1 MNGLELS
8 RGYYEEYGRPMLE
21 EQFPALLPLLAVG
34 LVGSGSERFGFDDDI
49 SRDHD
54 FDPGFCIFL
63 PDEATVSRRDAFLLE
78 RAYAKLPKEYGGVRR
93 QPVSPVGG
101 SRSGVMRMA
110 DFYLQAVGSPDGRL
124 STEAWLRLPDYALA
138 EATNGEVFYDGFG
151 AFTAI
156 REALLSMP
164 EDVRKK
170 RLAGNLLL
178 MAQAGQYNF
187 PRCLRHGEP
196 EAAELACGE
205 FVSAALKVIFLLE
218 GRYLPYYKW
227 SFRALRG
234 LKDRQP
240 EAETLAFLLHADSR
254 RDAVGMEERI
264 EALSARIA
272 AELRRR
278 GYAGTETDELEAL
291 AYDVNG
297 GIADGSVR
305 NLHILAAT

>member
-1 MNGLELS
+1 M
-8 RGYYEEYGRPMLE
+8 
-21 EQFPALLPLLAVG
+21 
-34 LVGSGSERFGFDDDI
+34 
-49 SRDHD
+49 
-54 FDPGFCIFL
+54 
-63 PDEATVSRRDAFLLE
+63 
-78 RAYAKLPKEYGGVRR
+78 
-93 QPVSPVGG
+93 
-101 SRSGVMRMA
+101 
-110 DFYLQAVGSPDGRL
+110 
-124 STEAWLRLPDYALA
+124 
-138 EATNGEVFYDGFG
+138 
-151 AFTAI
+151 
-156 REALLSMP
+156 
-164 EDVRKK
+164 DVRKK

-234 LKDRQP
+234 LEDRRP
-240 EAETLAFLLHADSR
+240 EAEALAFLLHADSR

-264 EALSARIA
+264 EALSARLA